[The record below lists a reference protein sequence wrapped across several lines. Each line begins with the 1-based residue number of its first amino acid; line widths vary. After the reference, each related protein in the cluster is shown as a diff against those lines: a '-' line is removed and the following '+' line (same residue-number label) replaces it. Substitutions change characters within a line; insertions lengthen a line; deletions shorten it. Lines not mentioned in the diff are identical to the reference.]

1 MTPVHEPV
9 MVAEVLRLLEPGRG
23 GLFVDCTVGF
33 AGHTRALL
41 EAGADRVLG
50 FDRDPEALARAAES
64 LAPFHDRVELIH
76 ADFRELTARLDQR
89 GIAAIDGLLAD
100 LGVSSWQL
108 DAPERGFSFR
118 ADGPLDMRMDTSQG
132 ATAADLLRDVREEEL
147 ADLIYGFGEERFS
160 RRIARAIV
168 EARRTEPIVTTGR
181 LAEIVRRAVPKRG
194 YQRIDP
200 ATRTFQALRIWV
212 NRELDGLDTF
222 VRDAA
227 QRLRPGGKSRGR
239 RKSRRGGGRMAI
251 ISFHSLEDRI
261 VKHTLRGLD
270 REQGLLTVL
279 TKRPLEAGEE
289 ETARNP
295 RARSA
300 KLRAAE
306 RTAVTATHKVEAQG
320 WEGRADTMDFE
331 YAIKMDVRNNP
342 IVREIDRSRQ
352 RELWRSVADRRR
364 PRRRRPLLA
373 LAALRR
379 DPHRHR
385 DRAHAARTA
394 GGAGDQPPAP
404 AADRAAVVAAPHCEA
419 RGRQAALHDGAGSA
433 EHVDSRTGDGH
444 AAAFVFGRGRA
455 VTRGEQR

>member
-9 MVAEVLRLLEPGRG
+9 MVAEVLRFLEPGRRRAG
-23 GLFVDCTVGF
+23 AGLFVDCTVGF

-41 EAGADRVLG
+41 EAGAERVLG

-64 LAPFHDRVELIH
+64 LAPFRDRVELVH
-76 ADFRELTARLDQR
+76 ADFRELTRRLDER
-89 GIAAIDGLLAD
+89 GITAVDGLLAD

-132 ATAADLLRDVREEEL
+132 ATAAVLLKDVREEEL
-147 ADLIYGFGEERFS
+147 ADLIYGYGEERFS

-212 NRELDGLDTF
+212 NRELEGLDTF
-222 VRDAA
+222 VRDATR
-227 QRLRPGGKSRGR
+227 RLRMAAGEGDEAT
-239 RKSRRGGGRMAI
+239 GGRMAI

-261 VKHTLRGLD
+261 VKHTLRELD

-306 RTAVTATHKVEAQG
+306 RTAT
-320 WEGRADTMDFE
+320 
-331 YAIKMDVRNNP
+331 I
-342 IVREIDRSRQ
+342 
-352 RELWRSVADRRR
+352 
-364 PRRRRPLLA
+364 
-373 LAALRR
+373 AA
-379 DPHRHR
+379 
-385 DRAHAARTA
+385 
-394 GGAGDQPPAP
+394 
-404 AADRAAVVAAPHCEA
+404 
-419 RGRQAALHDGAGSA
+419 
-433 EHVDSRTGDGH
+433 
-444 AAAFVFGRGRA
+444 
-455 VTRGEQR
+455 